1 MAKYNITEKREK
13 EAAYRSLVS
22 PRLMDEMQEKIMNI
36 VVMQKKY
43 RDKDYSAKRL
53 AEDLGTNTRY
63 ISAVVNV
70 RFHMNYT
77 SFVNK
82 YRIDEAMS
90 ILVDKRYQDL
100 RMEEVSDM
108 VGFANRQS
116 FYASFFKIMGITP
129 REYRISHLAQH
140 PSLKPVVKPEKPKR
154 ATKAAKAT
162 KTRATKA
169 KTAKKS
175 TRGSKKV

>member
-1 MAKYNITEKREK
+1 MAKYNITEIKEK

-22 PRLMDEMQEKIMNI
+22 PRLMDEMQEKILNI
-36 VVMQKKY
+36 IVMQKKY
-43 RDKDYSAKRL
+43 RDKDYSARKL

-82 YRIDEAMS
+82 YRIEEAMT
-90 ILVDKRYQDL
+90 ILVDKRYQNL

-116 FYASFFKIMGITP
+116 FYASFYKLQGITP
-129 REYRISHLAQH
+129 REYRHKHFQQH
-140 PSLKPVVKPEKPKR
+140 PSMVKGTKR
-154 ATKAAKAT
+154 
-162 KTRATKA
+162 
-169 KTAKKS
+169 KKS
-175 TRGSKKV
+175 E

>member
-1 MAKYNITEKREK
+1 MAKYNITEKKEK

-36 VVMQKKY
+36 IVMQKKY

-116 FYASFFKIMGITP
+116 FYASFYKIMGITP
-129 REYRISHLAQH
+129 REYRLRHFAQH
-140 PSLKPVVKPEKPKR
+140 PSMK
-154 ATKAAKAT
+154 
-162 KTRATKA
+162 KTSRRSSNKQV
-169 KTAKKS
+169 
-175 TRGSKKV
+175 GE

>member
-36 VVMQKKY
+36 IVMQKKY

-82 YRIDEAMS
+82 YRIEEAMTL
-90 ILVDKRYQDL
+90 LVDKRYQDL
-100 RMEEVSDM
+100 RMEEISDM

-140 PSLKPVVKPEKPKR
+140 PSLKT
-154 ATKAAKAT
+154 AKAAKAT
-162 KTRATKA
+162 KTKRTKVTKATKTTRTS
-169 KTAKKS
+169 KRTTKS
-175 TRGSKKV
+175 SKKE

>member
-1 MAKYNITEKREK
+1 MAKYNIIEKKEK
-13 EAAYRSLVS
+13 VAAYRGLVS
-22 PRLMDEMQEKIMNI
+22 PSMMDEMQEKIMNI
-36 VVMQKKY
+36 IVMQKKY
-43 RDKDYSAKRL
+43 RDKDYSAKKL

-82 YRIDEAMS
+82 YRIDEAMT
-90 ILVDKRYQDL
+90 ILVDKRYQNL

-116 FYASFFKIMGITP
+116 FYASFYRVVGVTP
-129 REYRISHLAQH
+129 RDYRLQHLKQH
-140 PSLKPVVKPEKPKR
+140 PAMRAKR
-154 ATKAAKAT
+154 G
-162 KTRATKA
+162 
-169 KTAKKS
+169 KKEQ
-175 TRGSKKV
+175 

>member
-22 PRLMDEMQEKIMNI
+22 PKMMDEMQEKIMNI

-82 YRIDEAMS
+82 YRIEEAMTL
-90 ILVDKRYQDL
+90 LVDKRYQDL
-100 RMEEVSDM
+100 RMEEISDM

-140 PSLKPVVKPEKPKR
+140 PSLKT
-154 ATKAAKAT
+154 AKAAKAT
-162 KTRATKA
+162 KTKRTKVTKATKTTRTS
-169 KTAKKS
+169 KRTTKS
-175 TRGSKKV
+175 SKKE